1 MNFIFTSQIETMF
14 DANAMVYVCEPYYKQ
29 ELCSQMVSLV
39 YYLHQILPQVLSN
52 YGHFND
58 YNFYGLRVAHV
69 YWNYLDA
76 VSKIYS

>member
-52 YGHFND
+52 YGHFNN
-58 YNFYGLRVAHV
+58 YTFYEFRVAHV
-69 YWNYLDA
+69 Y
-76 VSKIYS
+76 